1 MTRRGDLAAAYR
13 NRPAVGLVGF
23 FGWGNYGDE
32 LFLQLWRRVLSP
44 YFDVSVVHDLLAP
57 PYLSRDPQKAVEDYE
72 AIVIG
77 GGDLVLTDRVSELYW
92 RREWLQR
99 PVYVCGVGVTLHDRV
114 RRQPVIDEMAEFFG
128 HPNVQYVSARDEE
141 SAAWIRAHLRPR
153 VPVEVH
159 PDLVFGLTLPAPDA
173 DLLGTG
179 GRPTLGI
186 SVRQGKFDQDND
198 YAGLARLVEAAR
210 DRGYAISVLELGNGR
225 QRHRDA
231 PAIAQLPFTP
241 DSVVSGR
248 STDEISAA
256 IGALSAAAT
265 MKFHG
270 LLVAL
275 RYGVP
280 ALALSPNTKN
290 STLLAS
296 IGRTDLIGD
305 LEAGLDLA
313 PRLEAL
319 QAPLD
324 TSAIRALEQ
333 EGTTALDAV
342 VRQLR
347 LQLNPASF
355 RPRSLREVLPTLGE
369 AVPAAATLARR
380 RARLARIDRENQR
393 ARSR

>member
-1 MTRRGDLAAAYR
+1 MRRADLVAAYR

-32 LFLQLWRRVLSP
+32 LFLHLWRRVLSP
-44 YFDVSVVHDLLAP
+44 YFDVSVMHDLLVP
-57 PYLSRDPQKAVEDYE
+57 PYLSREPEEVVEDYE

-99 PVYVCGVGVTLHDRV
+99 PVYVCGVGVTLHDRL

-128 HPNVQYVSARDEE
+128 HPNVQYISARDEE
-141 SAAWIRAHLRPR
+141 SAAWIRTHLRPR

-159 PDLVFGLTLPAPDA
+159 PDLVFGLPLPAPDA
-173 DLLGTG
+173 GLLGTG

-198 YAGLARLVEAAR
+198 YAGLAGLVEAAR

-231 PAIAQLPFTP
+231 PAMAQLPFTP

-248 STDEISAA
+248 TPDEISAA
-256 IGALSAAAT
+256 IGALSAFAT

-280 ALALSPNTKN
+280 SLALSPNTKN
-290 STLLAS
+290 STLLDS
-296 IGRTDLIGD
+296 IDRADLIGD
-305 LEAGLDLA
+305 LKAGLDLA
-313 PRLEAL
+313 PRLDAL
-319 QAPLD
+319 EAPLD
-324 TSAIRALEQ
+324 TGAIRSLER
-333 EGTTALDAV
+333 EGTAGLDAV
-342 VRQLR
+342 VRQMR
-347 LQLNPASF
+347 LQLNPRSF
-355 RPRSLREVLPTLGE
+355 LPESLREVLPTVGE
-369 AVPAAATLARR
+369 VVPRAAGLARR
-380 RARLARIDRENQR
+380 RIRLARIDRENQR
-393 ARSR
+393 ARNR

>member
-1 MTRRGDLAAAYR
+1 MRRRGDLVAAYR

-32 LFLQLWRRVLSP
+32 LFLQLWRRVLSHH
-44 YFDVSVVHDLLAP
+44 FDVSVAHDILVP
-57 PYLSRDPQKAVEDYE
+57 PYLSRDPGTVVDAYE

-92 RREWLQR
+92 RREWLR
-99 PVYVCGVGVTLHDRV
+99 KPVYVCGVGVTLHDRL

-128 HPNVQYVSARDEE
+128 HPNVQYISARDEE
-141 SAAWIRAHLRPR
+141 SAAWIRAQLRPR

-159 PDLVFGLTLPAPDA
+159 PDLVFGLPLPEPDA
-173 DLLGTG
+173 GLLDTG

-198 YAGLARLVEAAR
+198 YSGLARLVEAAR

-231 PAIAQLPFTP
+231 PAMAQLPFTP

-248 STDEISAA
+248 TPDEISSA
-256 IGALSAAAT
+256 IGALTAFAT

-280 ALALSPNTKN
+280 SLALSPNTKN
-290 STLLAS
+290 SALLNS
-296 IGRTDLIGD
+296 IGRPDLIGD
-305 LEAGLDLA
+305 LDAGLDLA
-313 PRLEAL
+313 PRLEGL
-319 QAPLD
+319 EAPLD
-324 TSAIRALEQ
+324 TRVIRDLERD
-333 EGTTALDAV
+333 GTATLDAL
-342 VRQLR
+342 VRQMR
-347 LQLNPASF
+347 LQLNPGSWW
-355 RPRSLREVLPTLGE
+355 PRSWSEVLPALDE
-369 AVPAAATLARR
+369 VVPSAAGLARR
-380 RARLARIDRENQR
+380 RMRLARIDRENER
-393 ARSR
+393 ARRR

>member
-1 MTRRGDLAAAYR
+1 MKRRGDLVAAYR

-44 YFDVSVVHDLLAP
+44 YFDVSVAHDLLVP
-57 PYLSRDPQKAVEDYE
+57 PYLSRDPDTVADAYE

-92 RREWLQR
+92 RREWLR
-99 PVYVCGVGVTLHDRV
+99 KPVYVCGVGVTLHDRL
-114 RRQPVIDEMAEFFG
+114 RRQPVIEEMAEFFS
-128 HPNVQYVSARDEE
+128 HPNVQYISARDEE

-153 VPVEVH
+153 VPVQVH
-159 PDLVFGLTLPAPDA
+159 PDLVFGLSLPAPDA
-173 DLLGTG
+173 DRLGTG

-198 YAGLARLVEAAR
+198 YSGLARLVEAAR

-231 PAIAQLPFTP
+231 PALTQLPFAV

-248 STDEISAA
+248 TPDEISAA
-256 IGALSAAAT
+256 IGALSAFAT

-280 ALALSPNTKN
+280 SLALSPNTKN

-305 LEAGLDLA
+305 LDAQLDLA

-319 QAPLD
+319 EETLD
-324 TSAIRALEQ
+324 TGVIRSLER
-333 EGTTALDAV
+333 EGTAALDAV
-342 VRQLR
+342 VRQMR
-347 LQLNPASF
+347 LQLNPGSF
-355 RPRSLREVLPTLGE
+355 RPRSVREILPALE
-369 AVPAAATLARR
+369 EVVPSATDLARR
-380 RARLARIDRENQR
+380 RMRLARIDRENER